1 MEVHAHTHTAA
12 DPDSH
17 RGRKKWTH
25 YLWEFLML
33 FLAVFC
39 GFLAENF
46 REHTIEKNREKKYIV
61 SMIED
66 LKVDT
71 ASINTHASF
80 RRDRRRRMDSLSVL
94 LNQSD
99 YLNHT
104 GLIYYYARWIPRIT
118 YFYSTDQTIQQLKN
132 AGGMRLITRQPAA
145 EAIMAYDTQ
154 LKLVQTQSYSL
165 EQEVVSRFLNMMT
178 PLFNGN
184 VMDQMYGDSL
194 FSKPNGNPALLT
206 NEKRLVNELAS
217 QLHFVKAVNNRN
229 AYFENMLKQRAV
241 NTIEILKKEYYLK

>member
-1 MEVHAHTHTAA
+1 MEVHAHTHTA
-12 DPDSH
+12 
-17 RGRKKWTH
+17 RKKWTH

-39 GFLAENF
+39 GFLAENI
-46 REHTIEKNREKKYIV
+46 REHSVEKQREKKYIR

-66 LKVDT
+66 LKADT
-71 ASINTHASF
+71 TNINTHAHF
-80 RRDRRRRMDSLSVL
+80 RNDRYRRMDSLSLL
-94 LNQSD
+94 LNLPD

-118 YFYSTDQTIQQLKN
+118 YFYSTDQTMQQLKN
-132 AGGMRLITRQPAA
+132 AGGMRLISKQSAA
-145 EAIMAYDTQ
+145 EAIMAYDAQ

-178 PLFNGN
+178 SIFNGN

-194 FSKPNGNPALLT
+194 FTKPDGNPSLLT
-206 NEKRLVNELAS
+206 NDKRLINELVS
-217 QLHFVKAVNNRN
+217 QLHFVKSVNNRN
-229 AYFENMLKQRAV
+229 SYFENMLKQRAI
-241 NTIEILKKEYYLK
+241 NTIEILKKEYHLSKRTPLEK